1 MNRSVVTFAAFVT
14 SLFAQSPA
22 GQIGSIFSNYQH
34 PDTPGCAVGVDLP
47 EQPEWTAA
55 YGMADLEHGVA
66 NTAGTVFEAGSVS
79 KQFTAAAVLLLV
91 ESGRVSLDDDI
102 RKYFP
107 EIPVYPRVIMV
118 RNLLDHTSGFRD
130 WGEIE
135 SIAGWPRGT
144 REYTHT
150 DVLDILSR
158 QKALNYLPGDQW
170 SYTNSGY
177 NLAAML
183 VERVSGMTLEAFCRK
198 ELFLPLGMTA
208 THWRDDFRKVVPNRA
223 IAYSK
228 RGSEWRQ
235 DMPFENVYGNA
246 GLLTTVGDLL
256 KWNRNMASG
265 SFHSSIFDQMQ
276 KATSLGNG
284 REAGYGLGL
293 FLEQTHGLRQIAHSG
308 ATAGYRAW
316 LGRIPSKNIS
326 IAILCNAGSA
336 DTGGLA
342 VRIVNSLLGADSV
355 QHIVTPSDL
364 KLGLYRSTRDHAT
377 IDVTRHGTAILFD
390 GEPAAIPFRF
400 DGHNIFTANP
410 VYGEDVWEPVDQWK
424 PAEPAQYVGTYAS
437 EEAETTLQVGIEGGR
452 LIIRQHRGG
461 KFVLSPTYEDAF
473 FCPLGR
479 VLFLREQ
486 GKVNGMR
493 LSGSR
498 VWDLRLH
505 RTN

>member
-1 MNRSVVTFAAFVT
+1 MKPGPSASSSRRPLFYSWWKADEYRSATIFE
-14 SLFAQSPA
+14 
-22 GQIGSIFSNYQH
+22 SIFLKSPPIN
-34 PDTPGCAVGVDLP
+34 
-47 EQPEWTAA
+47 ESSR
-55 YGMADLEHGVA
+55 YG
-66 NTAGTVFEAGSVS
+66 
-79 KQFTAAAVLLLV
+79 
-91 ESGRVSLDDDI
+91 
-102 RKYFP
+102 
-107 EIPVYPRVIMV
+107 
-118 RNLLDHTSGFRD
+118 NLLDHTSGLRD

-135 SIAGWPRGT
+135 SIASWPRGT
-144 REYTHT
+144 REYTHN

-170 SYTNSGY
+170 CYTNSGY

-198 ELFLPLGMTA
+198 ELFLPLRMTA
-208 THWRDDFRKVVPNRA
+208 THWRDDFRKIVPNRA

-246 GLLTTVGDLL
+246 GLLTTVDDLL

-276 KATSLGNG
+276 KAASLTDG
-284 REAGYGLGL
+284 RQLGYGMGL
-293 FLEQTHGLRQIAHSG
+293 FLDQTHGLPQIAHSG

-316 LGRIPSKNIS
+316 LGRIPSRNIS

-336 DTGGLA
+336 DTGDLA
-342 VRIVNSLLGADSV
+342 GRIVSSLLGAV
-355 QHIVTPSDL
+355 AAQPIVAPSDL
-364 KLGLYRSTRDHAT
+364 KFGLYRSTRDHAT
-377 IDVTRHGTAILFD
+377 IDVTRQGTAILFD

-400 DGHNIFTANP
+400 DGLKIFTANP
-410 VYGEDVWEPVDQWK
+410 VYGEDVWEPVDHWT
-424 PAEPAQYVGTYAS
+424 PADLAQYTGTYAS
-437 EEAETTLQVGIEGGR
+437 DEAETTLQVGMEDGR
-452 LIIRQHRGG
+452 LILRQHRGA
-461 KFVLSPTYEDAF
+461 KFVLNPTYEDAF

-479 VLFLREQ
+479 VLFLREK

-498 VWDLRLH
+498 VWDLQFR